1 LNGDSEDLLL
11 QKSQKPKHSGDNL
24 FIQSEQ
30 KKLKKKMLK
39 YCLKFLFQF
48 LFRNK
53 TTINAPKYRKVGI
66 KKMMEPIQTEKRD
79 QES

>member
-1 LNGDSEDLLL
+1 
-11 QKSQKPKHSGDNL
+11 
-24 FIQSEQ
+24 
-30 KKLKKKMLK
+30 MLK

-79 QES
+79 QESSRPRKLNLISNEETLIVSLNMNKSISFLYELNAK